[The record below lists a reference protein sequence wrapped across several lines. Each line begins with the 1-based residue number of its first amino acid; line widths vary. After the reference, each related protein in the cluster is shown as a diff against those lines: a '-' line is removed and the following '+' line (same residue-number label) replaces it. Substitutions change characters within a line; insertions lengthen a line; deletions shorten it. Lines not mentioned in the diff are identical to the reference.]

1 MTIMPRDAVVE
12 TSKLL
17 SYVLRHRPD
26 SIGLQLD
33 ANGWADV
40 GELLQRLAEHG
51 KPVAR
56 ELLDRVVAENDKQRF
71 AFDAARTRIRA
82 SQGHSIGIELGLQ
95 PVQPPDELYHGTA
108 SRFVTS
114 ILAIGLRPGSRQH
127 VHLSGDVDTARRVGA
142 RHGFPVILHVD
153 TARMRADG
161 ALFYRSDNGVW
172 LTGPVA
178 PRYLHVL
185 DGAGRAAD

>member
-1 MTIMPRDAVVE
+1 MTLDATTATTATIA

-40 GELLQRLAEHG
+40 DELLQRLADHG

-56 ELLDRVVAENDKQRF
+56 DLLDRVVAENDKQRF
-71 AFDAARTRIRA
+71 AFDAQRTRIRA
-82 SQGHSIGIELGLQ
+82 SQGHSIDVELGLE
-95 PVQPPDELYHGTA
+95 PVQPPDVLYHGTA
-108 SRFVTS
+108 SRFVTA
-114 ILAIGLRPGSRQH
+114 ILATGLRAGSRQH

-142 RHGFPVILHVD
+142 RHGVPVVLRVD

-161 ALFYRSDNGVW
+161 AVFYRSDNGVW

-178 PRYLHVL
+178 PRYLRVL
-185 DGAGRAAD
+185 DGAGD

>member
-1 MTIMPRDAVVE
+1 MTLDATIA

-33 ANGWADV
+33 ANGWAHVD
-40 GELLQRLAEHG
+40 ELLQRLAEHG

-56 ELLDRVVAENDKQRF
+56 DLLDRVVAENDKQRF
-71 AFDAARTRIRA
+71 VFDTARTRIRA
-82 SQGHSIGIELGLQ
+82 SQGHSIDVELGLE
-95 PVQPPDELYHGTA
+95 PVEPPDVLYHGTA

-114 ILAIGLRPGSRQH
+114 ILATGLRPGSRRH
-127 VHLSGDVDTARRVGA
+127 VHLSGEVDTARRVGT
-142 RHGFPVILHVD
+142 RHGVPVILRMD

-161 ALFYRSDNGVW
+161 VTFYRSDNGVW
-172 LTGPVA
+172 LAGPVA
-178 PRYLHVL
+178 PRYLRVL
-185 DGAGRAAD
+185 DGAGD